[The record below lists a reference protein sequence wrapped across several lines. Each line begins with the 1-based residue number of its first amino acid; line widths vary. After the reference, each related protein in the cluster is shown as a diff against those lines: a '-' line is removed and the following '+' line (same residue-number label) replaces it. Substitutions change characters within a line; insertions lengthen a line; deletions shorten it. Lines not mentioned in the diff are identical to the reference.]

1 LKGELA
7 ELIGALKEE
16 GVDKG
21 REEADRIVGE
31 SRREAAKIVGEAR
44 HEADR
49 IIEGAKGKANATMA
63 NLDQQMS
70 LALRDMLL
78 KAKDELTE
86 LVALRPL
93 REATDKALSDPEF
106 IKKLIF
112 EIISRYV
119 ESRTAK
125 GIKEELH
132 IVIPED
138 MEGQFVKEWVTMMR
152 SELKTQAT
160 LHTDKGF
167 KGFKLFT
174 EGGGGELIV
183 DTDSMLEVMR
193 PFVSER
199 FRRILDEG
207 AVDLK

>member
-1 LKGELA
+1 MKGELS

-16 GVDKG
+16 GVKKG
-21 REEADRIVGE
+21 KAEADRIVKDGR
-31 SRREAAKIVGEAR
+31 SEAARIVDEAR

-49 IIEGAKGKANATMA
+49 IIGDAKRKAEATMA

-78 KAKDELTE
+78 KARDELTE

-93 REATDKALSDPEF
+93 RDATDKALSDPDF

-119 ESRTAK
+119 ESRTAQ

-132 IVIPED
+132 IVIPEEMKGD
-138 MEGQFVKEWVTMMR
+138 FVKEWVAMMR
-152 SELKTQAT
+152 SELDTRAT
-160 LHTDKGF
+160 LHAEAGL

-174 EGGGGELIV
+174 ERGGGELVV

-207 AVDLK
+207 AVVLK

>member
-1 LKGELA
+1 MKGELA

-16 GVDKG
+16 GVRKG
-21 REEADRIVGE
+21 HAEAERIEADAKK
-31 SRREAAKIVGEAR
+31 EAAKIIKEAR
-44 HEADR
+44 NEADR
-49 IIEGAKGKANATMA
+49 IIENAKAKSKATMD

-78 KAKDELTE
+78 TAKSELEE

-93 REATDKALSDPEF
+93 RKATDDALADPEF

-112 EIISRYV
+112 SIISQYI
-119 ESRTAK
+119 EKRTSQRP
-125 GIKEELH
+125 EELH

-138 MEGQFVKEWVTMMR
+138 MKDKFIKEWIAMMR

-160 LHTDKGF
+160 LHTEKGLR
-167 KGFKLFT
+167 GFKLFT
-174 EGGGGELIV
+174 ENAGGELIV
-183 DTDSMLEVMR
+183 DTDSMLEVIR

-199 FRRILDEG
+199 FHRLLDEG
-207 AVDLK
+207 TVDLG